1 MAVKQTAGRTVLG
14 EFAPK
19 FAELNDDVLFG
30 QVWSREDKLSLKE
43 RSLITVVALLAAVLW
58 LWGLTAQRQLVIKIA
73 IALAVSLFVSWTM
86 GHLFPHDR
94 PFVENIGYNFL
105 HHAADD
111 SFPSDHGTVIF
122 TFALAFLCW
131 HRLWSGSLLMVL
143 AVVIAWSRVY
153 LGVHWPLDMLGGL
166 LAGMIGCLSA
176 QIIWQAMGHKL
187 YQRLQSWYRFCFALP
202 IRKGWVRD

>member
-1 MAVKQTAGRTVLG
+1 M
-14 EFAPK
+14 
-19 FAELNDDVLFG
+19 
-30 QVWSREDKLSLKE
+30 
-43 RSLITVVALLAAVLW
+43 
-58 LWGLTAQRQLVIKIA
+58 WGLTAQRQLVIKIA

-143 AVVIAWSRVY
+143 VRRHCLVARLSWRPLV
-153 LGVHWPLDMLGGL
+153 PLDMLGGL

>member
-1 MAVKQTAGRTVLG
+1 ML
-14 EFAPK
+14 EN
-19 FAELNDDVLFG
+19 LN
-30 QVWSREDKLSLKE
+30 LSLFSLINATPDSAPWMISLAIFIAKD
-43 RSLITVVALLAAVLW
+43 LITVVPLLAAVLW

-131 HRLWSGSLLMVL
+131 HRLWSGSLLM
-143 AVVIAWSRVY
+143 
-153 LGVHWPLDMLGGL
+153 
-166 LAGMIGCLSA
+166 AGMIGCLSA

>member
-1 MAVKQTAGRTVLG
+1 ML
-14 EFAPK
+14 EN
-19 FAELNDDVLFG
+19 LN
-30 QVWSREDKLSLKE
+30 LSLFSLINATPDSAPWMISLAIFIAKD
-43 RSLITVVALLAAVLW
+43 LITVVPLLAVVLW

-122 TFALAFLCW
+122 TFALAFLMA
-131 HRLWSGSLLMVL
+131 SSVVL
-143 AVVIAWSRVY
+143 FTFNGAGRRHCLVVRFSWRPLAAGYARWIAGRYDW
-153 LGVHWPLDMLGGL
+153 
-166 LAGMIGCLSA
+166 
-176 QIIWQAMGHKL
+176 
-187 YQRLQSWYRFCFALP
+187 LP
-202 IRKGWVRD
+202 

>member
-1 MAVKQTAGRTVLG
+1 ML
-14 EFAPK
+14 EN
-19 FAELNDDVLFG
+19 LN
-30 QVWSREDKLSLKE
+30 LSLFSLINATPDSAPWMISLAIFIAKD
-43 RSLITVVALLAAVLW
+43 LITVVPLLAAVL
-58 LWGLTAQRQLVIKIA
+58 LVVGAYSTTATGDKNRYRAGGQPVC
-73 IALAVSLFVSWTM
+73 VWTM

>member
-1 MAVKQTAGRTVLG
+1 MI
-14 EFAPK
+14 
-19 FAELNDDVLFG
+19 
-30 QVWSREDKLSLKE
+30 SLAIFIAKD
-43 RSLITVVALLAAVLW
+43 LITVVPLLAVVLW

-111 SFPSDHGTVIF
+111 SFPSDHGTVI
-122 TFALAFLCW
+122 
-131 HRLWSGSLLMVL
+131 LMVL
-143 AVVIAWSRVY
+143 AIVIAWSRVY

-187 YQRLQSWYRFCFALP
+187 YQRLQSWYRVCFALP

>member
-1 MAVKQTAGRTVLG
+1 MDDLVGDFYCLRFDYRGAAAGRGTLVVGAYSTTATGDKNRYRAGGQPVCVL
-14 EFAPK
+14 
-19 FAELNDDVLFG
+19 DDG
-30 QVWSREDKLSLKE
+30 TS
-43 RSLITVVALLAAVLW
+43 
-58 LWGLTAQRQLVIKIA
+58 
-73 IALAVSLFVSWTM
+73 
-86 GHLFPHDR
+86 FPHDR

-187 YQRLQSWYRFCFALP
+187 YQRLQSWYRGCFALP

>member
-1 MAVKQTAGRTVLG
+1 
-14 EFAPK
+14 
-19 FAELNDDVLFG
+19 
-30 QVWSREDKLSLKE
+30 
-43 RSLITVVALLAAVLW
+43 
-58 LWGLTAQRQLVIKIA
+58 
-73 IALAVSLFVSWTM
+73 
-86 GHLFPHDR
+86 
-94 PFVENIGYNFL
+94 
-105 HHAADD
+105 

-187 YQRLQSWYRFCFALP
+187 YQRLQSWYRVCFALP

>member
-1 MAVKQTAGRTVLG
+1 ML
-14 EFAPK
+14 EN
-19 FAELNDDVLFG
+19 LN
-30 QVWSREDKLSLKE
+30 LSLFSLINATPDSAPWMISLAIFIAKD
-43 RSLITVVALLAAVLW
+43 LITVVPLLYRSTLVVGAYST
-58 LWGLTAQRQLVIKIA
+58 TATGDKNRYRAGGQPVC
-73 IALAVSLFVSWTM
+73 VSGRWDIF
-86 GHLFPHDR
+86 FPHDR

-143 AVVIAWSRVY
+143 VRRHCLVARLSWRPLV
-153 LGVHWPLDMLGGL
+153 PLDMLGGL